1 MIISLDALNRRH
13 WLMLDKTAQDWRAE
27 RANLGIE
34 SRAFINGRYQDAL
47 AGETRATVNPANGQR
62 LADVAN
68 CGVEDADRAVEVARA
83 VFESGV
89 WASMA
94 PADRKMVLVR
104 WAELIE
110 DHANEIALLECL
122 DVGKPIADTTGVDV
136 PAAARTIRWS
146 GEAIDKVYDQ
156 ISPAPSDCLALV
168 QRLPL
173 GVVAAIVPWNF
184 PLSTTA
190 WKLAPSLAT
199 GNSVILKPASSTPL
213 SALRI
218 AGLASEAGL
227 PDGVLQVL
235 PGPGGSLG
243 RHLALHDDIDGLTF
257 TGSTEV
263 GKQLMQYSGESN
275 LKRTFLELG
284 GKSPNIV
291 FADSNLEKAAM
302 FAAIAV
308 FYNCG
313 QTCTAGTRLIVEDSI
328 REQFVEMVV
337 EQSTKWMPGDP
348 LDPAT
353 TMGPMIDAGQ
363 LKIVADYVDIGK
375 EEGASLMAGGK
386 QVMAASGGCFHEP
399 TIFDGVN
406 NSMRIAQEEIF
417 GPVMS
422 VIGFKDAEE
431 AVAIANDSI
440 YGLAGAV
447 WSNNINTAHKV
458 AAAVRVGTMGIN
470 NYFGGDI
477 TVPFGGFKQ
486 SGNGRDKSMHAFDD
500 YTELKTTWIEFD

>member
-1 MIISLDALNRRH
+1 
-13 WLMLDKTAQDWRAE
+13 MLDKTRQDWQSQADGLE
-27 RANLGIE
+27 VEG
-34 SRAFINGRYQDAL
+34 RAFINGQYRNAL
-47 AGETRATVNPANGQR
+47 AGETRTTINPADGQEI
-62 LADVAN
+62 AAVAS
-68 CGVEDADRAVEVARA
+68 CGTEDADEAVKVARA
-83 VFESGV
+83 TFESGV

-104 WAELIE
+104 WSELIE
-110 DHANEIALLECL
+110 EHADEIALLECL
-122 DVGKPIADTTGVDV
+122 DVGKPISDTTGVDV

-156 ISPAPSDCLALV
+156 ISPAPADCLALV

-199 GNSVILKPASSTPL
+199 GNSVILKPASNTPL

-227 PDGVLQVL
+227 PDGVLHVL

-243 RHLALHDDIDGLTF
+243 RHLALHEDIDGLTF

-291 FADSNLEKAAM
+291 FADSNLEKAAS

-308 FYNCG
+308 FYNGG
-313 QTCTAGTRLIVEDSI
+313 QTCTAGTRLIVEESI
-328 REQFVEMVV
+328 RERFVEMVV
-337 EQSTKWMPGDP
+337 AKSQDWMPGEP

-363 LKIVADYVDIGK
+363 LKTVADYVDIGR
-375 EEGASLMAGGK
+375 EEGASLMAGGR
-386 QVMAASGGCFHEP
+386 QVMADSGGCYHEP

>member
-1 MIISLDALNRRH
+1 
-13 WLMLDKTAQDWRAE
+13 MLDKTIQDWQSAAAE
-27 RANLGIE
+27 IQIE
-34 SRAFINGRYQDAL
+34 GRAFINGRFQNAL
-47 AGETRATVNPANGQR
+47 SGETRATSNPANGQK
-62 LADVAN
+62 LAEVAN
-68 CGVEDADRAVEVARA
+68 CGTEDADQAIGFARA
-83 VFESGV
+83 AFESGV
-89 WASMA
+89 WSRMA
-94 PADRKMVLVR
+94 PTDRKMVLVR
-104 WAELIE
+104 WAELIQ
-110 DHANEIALLECL
+110 DHADEIALLECL

-136 PAAARTIRWS
+136 PAAVRTIRWS
-146 GEAIDKVYDQ
+146 GEAVDKVYDE
-156 ISPAPSDCLALV
+156 IPPTPANALALV

-199 GNSVILKPASSTPL
+199 GNSVILKPASNTPL

-235 PGPGGSLG
+235 PGPGSSLG
-243 RHLALHDDIDGLTF
+243 RHLALHGDIDGMTF

-263 GKQLMQYSGESN
+263 GKQLMRYSGQSN

-291 FADSNLEKAAM
+291 FADANLQKAAA

-308 FYNCG
+308 FYNGG
-313 QTCTAGTRLIVEDSI
+313 QTCTAGTRLIVEEKI
-328 REQFVEMVV
+328 RDEFVERVV
-337 EQSTKWMPGDP
+337 AKCKRWMPGDP
-348 LDPAT
+348 LNPET
-353 TMGPMIDAGQ
+353 TMGPMIDDAQ
-363 LKIVADYVDIGK
+363 LKTVADYVEIGQA
-375 EEGASLMAGGK
+375 EGATLITGGK
-386 QVMAASGGCFHEP
+386 QTLAETGGCYHEP
-399 TIFDGVN
+399 TVFDGVN
-406 NSMRIAQEEIF
+406 NAMRIAQEEIF

-422 VIGFKDAEE
+422 VLGFRDAEE

-447 WSNNINTAHKV
+447 WSNDINTAHKV

-486 SGNGRDKSMHAFDD
+486 SGNGRDKSIHAFND

>member
-1 MIISLDALNRRH
+1 
-13 WLMLDKTAQDWRAE
+13 MLDKTKTDWHEA
-27 RANLGIE
+27 ATGLAIDG
-34 SRAFINGRYQDAL
+34 RAFLGGDYCDSL
-47 AGETRATVNPANGQR
+47 SGETRPTVNPATGKP
-62 LADVAN
+62 LADVAV
-68 CGVEDADRAVEVARA
+68 CGAEDAELAVKNARA
-83 VFESGV
+83 AFESGV

-104 WAELIE
+104 WAELIDE
-110 DHANEIALLECL
+110 HAEELALLESL
-122 DVGKPIADTTGVDV
+122 DVGKPIGDTLYGDV
-136 PAAARTIRWS
+136 PAASRTIRWS
-146 GEAIDKVYDQ
+146 GEAIDKIYDE
-156 ISPAPSDCLALV
+156 IAPTPEGTLALV

-199 GNSVILKPASSTPL
+199 GNSVILKPATNTPL

-243 RHLALHDDIDGLTF
+243 KHLSTHMDIDGLTF

-263 GKQLMQYSGESN
+263 GKLLMEYSGQSN

-291 FADSNLEKAAM
+291 FADGNLDKAAAY
-302 FAAIAV
+302 AATAV
-308 FYNCG
+308 FYNGG
-313 QTCTAGTRLIVEDSI
+313 QTCTAGTRLIVEEKVRDEFI
-328 REQFVEMVV
+328 EKVV
-337 EQSTKWMPGDP
+337 ASAAKWMPGDP

-353 TMGPMIDAGQ
+353 RMGPMIDEWQ
-363 LKIVADYVDIGK
+363 YKTVAEYVDIGK
-375 EEGASLMAGGK
+375 GEGAELLFGGGR
-386 QVMAASGGCFHEP
+386 VLEELGGYFHEP
-399 TIFDGVN
+399 SIFGGVN
-406 NSMRIAQEEIF
+406 NQMRIAQEEIF

-422 VIGFKDAEE
+422 VLTFTDTDE
-431 AVAIANDSI
+431 AIKIANDSI

-447 WSNNINTAHKV
+447 WSNDINTAHKV
-458 AAAVRVGTMGIN
+458 AKAVRVGTMGIN

-486 SGNGRDKSMHAFDD
+486 SGNGRDKSIHAFDD
-500 YTELKTTWIEFD
+500 YTELKTTWIELE

>member
-1 MIISLDALNRRH
+1 
-13 WLMLDKTAQDWRAE
+13 MLDKTRQDWQLQADGLE
-27 RANLGIE
+27 IE
-34 SRAFINGRYQDAL
+34 GRAFINGQYQDAL
-47 AGETRATVNPANGQR
+47 AGETRPTMSPADGR
-62 LADVAN
+62 FIADVAS
-68 CGVEDADRAVEVARA
+68 CGMEDADEAVKVARA
-83 VFESGV
+83 TFENGV

-94 PADRKMVLVR
+94 PADRKRVLVR
-104 WAELIE
+104 WSELIE
-110 DHANEIALLECL
+110 EHADEIALLECL
-122 DVGKPIADTTGVDV
+122 DVGKPIADTTAVDV
-136 PAAARTIRWS
+136 PAAVRTIRWS

-156 ISPAPSDCLALV
+156 ISPAPADCLALV

-199 GNSVILKPASSTPL
+199 GNSVILKPASNTPL

-227 PDGVLQVL
+227 PDGVLHVL

-243 RHLALHDDIDGLTF
+243 RHLALHEDIDGLTF

-291 FADSNLEKAAM
+291 FADSNLEKAAL

-308 FYNCG
+308 FYNGG
-313 QTCTAGTRLIVEDSI
+313 QTCTAGTRLIVEESI
-328 REQFVEMVV
+328 RERFVEMVV
-337 EQSTKWMPGDP
+337 AKSQDWMPGDP
-348 LDPAT
+348 LDPTT

-363 LKIVADYVDIGK
+363 LKTVVDYVEIGRQ
-375 EEGASLMAGGK
+375 EGASLMAGGK
-386 QVMAASGGCFHEP
+386 QIMADSGGCYHEP
-399 TIFDGVN
+399 TIFDGVD

>member
-1 MIISLDALNRRH
+1 
-13 WLMLDKTAQDWRAE
+13 MLDKTTQDWRAL
-27 RANLGIE
+27 AAGLTIE
-34 SRAFINGRYQDAL
+34 GRAFVNGRYEDAMS
-47 AGETRATVNPANGQR
+47 GETRPTMSPADGHK

-68 CGVEDADRAVEVARA
+68 CGIEDADRAVEVARA
-83 VFESGV
+83 AFESGV
-89 WASMA
+89 WSKMA

-110 DHANEIALLECL
+110 ANAEEIALLECM
-122 DVGKPIADTTGVDV
+122 DVGKPIADTTSVDV

-156 ISPAPSDCLALV
+156 ISPAPADCLALV

-199 GNSVILKPASSTPL
+199 GNSVILKPASNTPL

-227 PDGVLQVL
+227 PDGVLHVL

-243 RHLALHDDIDGLTF
+243 KHLSLHNDIDGLTF
-257 TGSTEV
+257 TGSTEI
-263 GKQLMQYSGESN
+263 GKQLMQYSGQSN

-291 FADSNLEKAAM
+291 FADANLEKAAM

-308 FYNCG
+308 FYNGG
-313 QTCTAGTRLIVEDSI
+313 QTCTAGTRLIVENSVKDK
-328 REQFVEMVV
+328 FVEMVI
-337 EQSTKWMPGDP
+337 ENSKGWMPGDP
-348 LDPAT
+348 MDPAT
-353 TMGPMIDAGQ
+353 SMGPMIDTSQ
-363 LKIVADYVDIGK
+363 LKTVADYVEIGRG
-375 EEGASLMAGGK
+375 EGAELVFGGN
-386 QVMAASGGCFHEP
+386 QVMADTGGCYHEP

-406 NSMRIAQEEIF
+406 NDMRVGREEIF
-417 GPVMS
+417 GPVMT
-422 VIGFKDAEE
+422 VMGFDDADE
-431 AVAIANDSI
+431 AVSIANDSI

-470 NYFGGDI
+470 NYFGGDV

>member
-1 MIISLDALNRRH
+1 
-13 WLMLDKTAQDWRAE
+13 MLDKTIKDWTSDA
-27 RANLGIE
+27 ANLEIE
-34 SRAFINGRYQDAL
+34 SRAFINGRYEDAL
-47 AGETRATVNPANGQR
+47 TGETRATFSPATGQK
-62 LADVAN
+62 LADVSN
-68 CGVEDADRAVEVARA
+68 CGIEDADRAVEVARTA
-83 VFESGV
+83 FESGV
-89 WASMA
+89 WAAMA
-94 PADRKMVLVR
+94 PADRKAVLVR
-104 WAELIE
+104 WAQLIE
-110 DHANEIALLECL
+110 DHEDEIALLECL
-122 DVGKPIADTTGVDV
+122 DAGKPIADTLGGDV
-136 PAAARTIRWS
+136 TSAARTIRWS

-156 ISPAPSDCLALV
+156 ISPTPANSLALV

-184 PLSTTA
+184 PLTTTA

-199 GNSVILKPASSTPL
+199 GNSVILKPASNTPL

-263 GKQLMQYSGESN
+263 GKQLMQYAGESN

-291 FADSNLEKAAM
+291 FADANLEKAAKL
-302 FAAIAV
+302 AAVAV
-308 FYNCG
+308 FFNGG
-313 QTCTAGTRLIVEDSI
+313 QTCTAGTRLIVEESI
-328 REQFVEMVV
+328 REQFVAMVV
-337 EQSTKWMPGDP
+337 AHSKDWMPGNP

-353 TMGPMIDAGQ
+353 AMGPMIDAGQ
-363 LKIVADYVDIGK
+363 LQTVADYVDIGR
-375 EEGASLMAGGK
+375 EEGASLMAGGN
-386 QVMAASGGCFHEP
+386 QVMMDSGGSYHEP
-399 TIFDGVN
+399 TIFNGVN
-406 NSMRIAQEEIF
+406 NGMRIAREEIF

-422 VIGFKDAEE
+422 VIGFKDAAE

-447 WSNNINTAHKV
+447 WSNNINTALKV

-470 NYFGGDI
+470 NYFGGDM

-500 YTELKTTWIEFD
+500 YTELKTTWIELD

>member
-1 MIISLDALNRRH
+1 
-13 WLMLDKTAQDWRAE
+13 MLDKTRQDWGSLAADLE
-27 RANLGIE
+27 IE
-34 SRAFINGRYQDAL
+34 GRAFINGRYQDAL
-47 AGETRATVNPANGQR
+47 AGETRATMGPADGQK

-68 CGVEDADRAVEVARA
+68 CDVEDADHAVGIARA
-83 VFESGV
+83 TFESGV
-89 WASMA
+89 WSAMA

-110 DHANEIALLECL
+110 DSADEIALLECL
-122 DVGKPIADTTGVDV
+122 DVGKPISDTTGVDV
-136 PAAARTIRWS
+136 PSAVRTIRWS

-156 ISPAPSDCLALV
+156 ISPTPADCLALV

-199 GNSVILKPASSTPL
+199 GNSVILKPASNTPL

-218 AGLASEAGL
+218 AGMATEAGL

-243 RHLALHDDIDGLTF
+243 RHLALHEDIDGLTF

-263 GKQLMQYSGESN
+263 GKQLMRYSGESN

-291 FADSNLEKAAM
+291 FADSDLEKAAT

-308 FYNCG
+308 FYNGG
-313 QTCTAGTRLIVEDSI
+313 QTCTAGTRLIVEDCI
-328 REQFVEMVV
+328 KEKFVEMVV
-337 EQSTKWMPGDP
+337 VKSENWMPGDP

-353 TMGPMIDAGQ
+353 AMGPMIDAAQ
-363 LKIVADYVDIGK
+363 LKTVADYVDIGR
-375 EEGASLMAGGK
+375 EEGASLVFGGR
-386 QVMAASGGCFHEP
+386 QVLADSGGCYHEP
-399 TIFDGVN
+399 TVFDGVN
-406 NSMRIAQEEIF
+406 NDMRIAQEEIF

-470 NYFGGDI
+470 NYFGGDV

-500 YTELKTTWIEFD
+500 YNELKTTWVEFD